1 MDAPENNLE
10 SRFNKLGDEFV
21 VEKGKKSG
29 HPYFSPG
36 HLGRR
41 GCRVLNLDN
50 WLWGADGMKFRYGSF
65 RFRWLWVIQGQ
76 CLVNY
81 RIHRER
87 KARIWEWSV

>member
-41 GCRVLNLDN
+41 GCRVLSLDN
-50 WLWGADGMKFRYGSF
+50 WLWA
-65 RFRWLWVIQGQ
+65 
-76 CLVNY
+76 
-81 RIHRER
+81 
-87 KARIWEWSV
+87 